1 MKQYFDDLS
10 DGMKSKIRIIT
21 IEVNYTRYP
30 EDTYVV
36 TVPILAPQPLNQK
49 PSEKV
54 KYSVAYFQSNNPFG
68 RFIFEYL
75 ITD

>member
-1 MKQYFDDLS
+1 MKQYFEDLS

-21 IEVNYTRYP
+21 VEVNYTRHP
-30 EDTYVV
+30 ENTCAV
-36 TVPILAPQPLNQK
+36 TVPILAPQPLNLK

-54 KYSVAYFQSNNPFG
+54 KYSVAYFKRNNPFL

-75 ITD
+75 IAD